1 MAAHARPAPI
11 KMTKHGKVDVND
23 LVVRNKSD
31 NERAL
36 VTVEKLMCRERTP
49 EEDALLQILTDE
61 IQSFENKA
69 HTPTETTPAELIRFL
84 LEQNGLSAKDLAD
97 MLGGKSH
104 VSEILSGRRK
114 VGVRQAIRLGK
125 RFNIAP
131 AVFLPL

>member
-1 MAAHARPAPI
+1 
-11 KMTKHGKVDVND
+11 MTKHGKVDVND